1 MLPDVALLEIFEFYV
16 NEAEWIDA
24 WHTLVH
30 VCRKWRIISFG
41 SPRRLNLQ
49 LYCSPTTPVR
59 RTLAVWP
66 PLPIVIRQY
75 GHPMCGM
82 HNVIAA
88 LKHNYHVCEIELWR
102 IPSSL
107 LEQVL
112 ASMQMPF
119 PALTNLRLGSKD
131 ETEDET
137 APVVPDWFL
146 GGSAPRLRHL
156 SLRSIHIPEFPK
168 LLLSATDLVDLSLR
182 DIPHSGYI
190 PPETMVACLS
200 TLTRLKTLIIE
211 FKSPQSR
218 PDPEHRRPPPST
230 LTVLPALTDFKFKG
244 VSEYLEDF
252 VARIDAPLLHSLA
265 ITVFHQLLF
274 ETPHISQFLSRT
286 LKFKAP
292 NDARIVFEERA
303 VQVSLPLT
311 SELSPDETLSLGISC
326 RESEWQLSSLE
337 QVCTLSSSLF
347 SSVEHLY
354 ISEDRYWP
362 PHWQDD
368 TESAQW
374 LELLGPFAAVK
385 NLYLSKEVALRIAPT
400 LRRLVG
406 NRVTAMLPTL
416 QRLFL
421 EGLQPSDPF
430 QETIRPFIAARQLAG
445 HFITVSHWDRE

>member
-1 MLPDVALLEIFEFYV
+1 MLPDVALVEIFEFYV

-30 VCRKWRIISFG
+30 VCRKWRTVAFG

-49 LYCSPTTPVR
+49 LYCSPTTPVK

-131 ETEDET
+131 GT
-137 APVVPDWFL
+137 APVVSDWFL

-156 SLRSIHIPEFPK
+156 SLRSIHIPELPN
-168 LLLSATDLVDLSLR
+168 LLLTATDLVDLSLR

-200 TLTRLKTLIIE
+200 TLTGLKTLIVE

-218 PDPEHRRPPPST
+218 PDPEHRRPPPLT

-244 VSEYLEDF
+244 VSEYLEVL
-252 VARIDAPLLHSLA
+252 VARIHTPQLHSLA
-265 ITVFHQLLF
+265 ITLFHQLIF
-274 ETPHISQFLSRT
+274 ETPHISQFFSRT
-286 LKFKAP
+286 LKSQTL

-303 VQVSLPLT
+303 VQVSLPLA
-311 SELSPDETLSLGISC
+311 SPDEILSLGISC
-326 RESEWQLSSLE
+326 RESEWQLSSLS
-337 QVCTLSSSLF
+337 QVCSLPSLPF

-374 LELLGPFAAVK
+374 LELLQPFAAVK
-385 NLYLSKEVALRIAPT
+385 NLYLSKEVALRIAPA
-400 LRRLVG
+400 LRWLVG
-406 NRVTAMLPTL
+406 NTTTQVLPTL
-416 QRLFL
+416 QHLFL
-421 EGLQPSDPF
+421 EGLQPSDPV
-430 QETIRPFIAARQLAG
+430 QETIRFFVIARRLVG
-445 HFITVSHWDRE
+445 RPIVVSHWDRE

>member
-1 MLPDVALLEIFEFYV
+1 MLPDVALVEMFDFYV

-30 VCRKWRIISFG
+30 VCRKWRIITFG

-49 LYCSPTTPVR
+49 LYCSPTTPVKK
-59 RTLAVWP
+59 TLAVWP

-131 ETEDET
+131 ETKDET

-156 SLRSIHIPEFPK
+156 SLRSVHVPELPK
-168 LLLSATDLVDLSLR
+168 LILSATDLVDLSLR

-200 TLTRLKTLIIE
+200 TLTRLKTLIVE

-218 PDPEHRRPPPST
+218 PDLEHRRPPPLT
-230 LTVLPALTDFKFKG
+230 LSVLPALTDFKFKG
-244 VSEYLEDF
+244 VSEYLEDL
-252 VARIDAPLLHSLA
+252 VARIDTPLLHSLA
-265 ITVFHQLLF
+265 ITLFHQLIF
-274 ETPHISQFLSRT
+274 ETPHISQFFSRT
-286 LKFKAP
+286 LKSKAQ
-292 NDARIVFEERA
+292 NDARIVFEDRA

-311 SELSPDETLSLGISC
+311 SGMSPDETLSLGISC
-326 RESEWQLSSLE
+326 RESEWQLSSLT
-337 QVCTLSSSLF
+337 QACTLSSLLF

-374 LELLGPFAAVK
+374 LELLQPFAAVK
-385 NLYLSKEVALRIAPT
+385 NLYLSKEVALRIAPA

-406 NRVTAMLPTL
+406 NGVTEMLPTL
-416 QRLFL
+416 QCLFL
-421 EGLQPSDPF
+421 EELQPSDPV
-430 QETIRPFIAARQLAG
+430 QETIRQFVATRRLVGHSIA
-445 HFITVSHWDRE
+445 VSHWDRE

>member
-1 MLPDVALLEIFEFYV
+1 MLPDVALIEIFDFYV
-16 NEAEWIDA
+16 HESEWIDA

-30 VCRKWRIISFG
+30 VCRKWRSITFG

-59 RTLAVWP
+59 RTLTVWP

-75 GHPMCGM
+75 GDPMCGM
-82 HNVIAA
+82 RNVIAA

-131 ETEDET
+131 ES
-137 APVVPDWFL
+137 APLVPDWFL

-156 SLRSIHIPEFPK
+156 SLRSIQVPELPK

-182 DIPHSGYI
+182 DIPHSAYI

-200 TLTRLKTLIIE
+200 TLTRLKTFIVE
-211 FKSPQSR
+211 FMSPQSR
-218 PDPEHRRPPPST
+218 PQADPEHRRPPPLT
-230 LTVLPALTDFKFKG
+230 LTVLPALTEFKFKG
-244 VSEYLEDF
+244 VSEYLEDL

-265 ITVFHQLLF
+265 ITLFHQLLF
-274 ETPHISQFLSRT
+274 ETPHISQFFSRT
-286 LKFKAP
+286 LKTKAI
-292 NDARIVFEERA
+292 NDARIVFKDRA

-311 SELSPDETLSLGISC
+311 SGMSPDETLSLGISC
-326 RESEWQLSSLE
+326 RESDWQLSSLA
-337 QVCTLSSSLF
+337 QVCTSSSFLF

-354 ISEDRYWP
+354 ISEIDIGHLTGKTIPR
-362 PHWQDD
+362 
-368 TESAQW
+368 
-374 LELLGPFAAVK
+374 
-385 NLYLSKEVALRIAPT
+385 ALN
-400 LRRLVG
+400 G
-406 NRVTAMLPTL
+406 WNYYSHL
-416 QRLFL
+416 QM
-421 EGLQPSDPF
+421 
-430 QETIRPFIAARQLAG
+430 
-445 HFITVSHWDRE
+445 